1 MTNTRHAFALGLLGI
16 AACAVMLGVLVA
28 PVTRSAAQEK
38 ATPALDTKITTFLA
52 KHCLAC
58 HGPEKKKAGVLL
70 HIYQDEAG
78 VLKDRKRWQE
88 VIHMLTAGEMPPPER
103 PRPKVEEVEAF
114 LAAVNGVF
122 AKHDGAARR
131 DPGRVTMRR
140 LNRTEYNNTIRDLVG
155 VDFQPADDFPTDDVG
170 YGFDNIGDVL
180 SVSPLLVERYLAAA
194 DSIMSRAIVSGAPPK
209 IGSRRLVARFL
220 EPAAQFREIRTRELT
235 KDRLHAP
242 FKVSQDGDYT
252 FRVKMSARPADG
264 EAPRIALLAEDKE
277 LRTFAVKGPEKRPE
291 VYEAKIHL
299 KEGTTTRF
307 SAKLLNP
314 GGEPARA
321 VIVEWFELYGPADPY
336 PATHRKLLASQAES
350 KDGKTREILGRFA
363 SQAYRRPA
371 NKEELDRL
379 VKLAADDEKQ
389 GDSWEASI
397 ALAMQAVLCSPKF
410 LFRVELDDRPD
421 MAQPHP
427 IDDHQLASRLSYFLW
442 TTMPDAELFA
452 LAQAKQLHAQLDAQ
466 VRRMLK
472 DPKANALVEN
482 FAVQWLQLQP
492 LKVHAPDRDLYPEFT
507 DKLRA
512 AMFKETELF
521 FREIMRDN
529 RSILDL
535 IDSDFTFVNERL
547 ARHYGID
554 YPGKPGGSG
563 FKSRFGGG
571 NEQFEKVIFKN
582 GERGGL
588 LTHASIL
595 TVNSNPTRTNPVKR
609 GKWVLEQLLGTPPP
623 PPPANVP
630 ELPDN
635 DSKKKLEGTLRQR
648 LEQHRKDPACANCH
662 AKMDPL
668 GLAFE
673 NFDAIGRYRAKE
685 NGLPIDPS
693 GSLPN
698 GQTFKGP
705 PELRKILLEKKE
717 LFSRCLVEKML
728 TYALGR
734 GLDYYDKPAV
744 DQIGAALAKDDYR
757 FATLVAEIAGSDPF
771 RMRRGKDQDR

>member
-1 MTNTRHAFALGLLGI
+1 MTTMRRSYALTVCFG
-16 AACAVMLGVLVA
+16 AACAAMLLSWAGSRPQV
-28 PVTRSAAQEK
+28 RAQEK
-38 ATPALDTKITTFLA
+38 ANTSLDAKVTSFLA

-58 HGPEKKKAGVLL
+58 HGPEKKKAGVEL
-70 HIYQDEAG
+70 HIYKDEAG

-88 VIHMLTAGEMPPPER
+88 VIHMLSAGEMPPPER
-103 PRPKVEEVEAF
+103 PRPKVEEVDAF
-114 LAAVNGVF
+114 LAAVNSVF
-122 AKHDGAARR
+122 AKHDAAARR

-155 VDFQPADDFPTDDVG
+155 VDFQPAEDFPTDDVG

-180 SVSPLLVERYLAAA
+180 TVSPLLMERYLAAA
-194 DSIMSRAIVSGAPPK
+194 EAVMGRAIVLREPPK
-209 IGSRRLVARFL
+209 IGSRRLIARFL
-220 EPAAQFREIRTRELT
+220 EPAQGREIRTRELT

-252 FRVKMSARPADG
+252 FRVKMAGRSADG
-264 EAPRIALLAEDKE
+264 EAPRIALFVEDKE
-277 LRTFAVKGPEKRPE
+277 LRAFAVKGPEKRPE
-291 VYEAKIHL
+291 VYEAKIQL

-336 PATHRKLLASQAES
+336 PATHRRLLASKAES
-350 KDGKTREILGRFA
+350 KEGKTREILERFA
-363 SQAYRRPA
+363 TRAFRRPVS
-371 NKEELDRL
+371 KDELDRL
-379 VKLAADDEKQ
+379 LTLAAETEKS
-389 GDSWEASI
+389 GENWEGSI

-421 MAQPHP
+421 MGPPHP
-427 IDDHQLASRLSYFLW
+427 IDDYQLASRLSYFLW
-442 TTMPDAELFA
+442 GTMPDAELFA
-452 LAQAKQLHAQLDAQ
+452 LAQAKQLHQQVDAQ

-492 LKVHAPDRDLYPEFT
+492 LRTHAPDRELFPEFS
-507 DKLRA
+507 DRLRA
-512 AMFKETELF
+512 AMIKETELF
-521 FREIMRDN
+521 FQEIMRNN
-529 RSILDL
+529 RSILEL
-535 IDSDFTFVNERL
+535 IDSDYTFVNERL

-563 FKSRFGGG
+563 FRSRFSGG
-571 NEQFEKVIFKN
+571 NETFEKVVFKN

-623 PPPANVP
+623 PPPGNVP

-635 DSKKKLEGTLRQR
+635 DRTKKLEGTLRQR

-673 NFDAIGRYRAKE
+673 NFDAIGRFRTKDG
-685 NGLPIDPS
+685 GLPVDSS

-705 PELRKILLEKKE
+705 QELRKILLNKKE

-744 DQIGAALAKDDYR
+744 DQVAAALAKDDYH
-757 FATLVAEIAGSDPF
+757 FATMVVEIAKSDPF
-771 RMRRGKDQDR
+771 RLRRGKDQDR

>member
-1 MTNTRHAFALGLLGI
+1 MVWLL
-16 AACAVMLGVLVA
+16 AA
-28 PVTRSAAQEK
+28 PERRIEAQEK
-38 ATPALDTKITTFLA
+38 ANAALDKKVTAFLA
-52 KHCLAC
+52 QHCVAC
-58 HGPEKKKAGVLL
+58 HGAEKKKAGVIL
-70 HIYQDEAG
+70 HIYKDEAG

-88 VIHMLTAGEMPPPER
+88 VIRMLSAGDMPPPER

-114 LAAVNGVF
+114 LAAINGIF
-122 AKHDGAARR
+122 EKHDRAARR

-155 VDFQPADDFPTDDVG
+155 VDFQPADDFPTDDIG

-180 SVSPLLVERYLAAA
+180 SVSPLLMERYLAAA
-194 DSIMSRAIVSGAPPK
+194 ESIMTRAIVSGAAPK
-209 IGSRRLVARFL
+209 IGSRRLIARFL
-220 EPAAQFREIRTRELT
+220 EPAQGKDIRTRELT

-252 FRVKMSARPADG
+252 FRVKMSGRAADN
-264 EAPRIALLAEDKE
+264 EAPKIALLAEDKE
-277 LRTFAVKGPEKRPE
+277 LRVVDVKAAEKRAD
-291 VYEAKIHL
+291 VYEAKIQL

-307 SAKLLNP
+307 SAKMLNP

-336 PATHRKLLASQAES
+336 PATHRKLLATKAATKEA
-350 KDGKTREILGRFA
+350 KTREILERFA
-363 SQAYRRPA
+363 TQAYRRPA
-371 NKEELDRL
+371 TKDELERL
-379 VKLAADDEKQ
+379 TKLAADTEKQ
-389 GDSWEASI
+389 GESWEGSI
-397 ALAMQAVLCSPKF
+397 AHAMQGVLCSPKF
-410 LFRVELDDRPD
+410 LFRVELDDRPAAPD
-421 MAQPHP
+421 AHP
-427 IDDHQLASRLSYFLW
+427 IDDFQLASRLSYFLW
-442 TTMPDAELFA
+442 STMPDAELFA
-452 LAQAKQLHAQLDAQ
+452 LAEAKQLHPQLDAQ

-472 DPKANALVEN
+472 HPKANALVEN

-492 LKVHAPDRDLYPEFT
+492 LKAHAPDRELFPEFT

-521 FREIMRDN
+521 FQEIMRGN
-529 RSILDL
+529 RSILEL
-535 IDSDFTFVNERL
+535 IDSNYTFVNERL

-554 YPGKPGGSG
+554 YPGKSGGGG

-623 PPPANVP
+623 PPPPNVP
-630 ELPDN
+630 DLPDN

-685 NGLPIDPS
+685 SGLPIDPS

-705 PELRKILLEKKE
+705 QELRKILMDKKE

-734 GLDYYDKPAV
+734 GLDYYDKPAA
-744 DQIGAALAKDDYR
+744 DQVAAALAKDDYR
-757 FATLVAEIAGSDPF
+757 FATLVVEICRSDPF
-771 RMRRGKDQDR
+771 RLRRGKDQDR

>member
-1 MTNTRHAFALGLLGI
+1 MARRPLALGLLGI
-16 AACAVMLGVLVA
+16 AACVNAAWFLSAMLPPSV
-28 PVTRSAAQEK
+28 AQEK
-38 ATPALDTKITTFLA
+38 AGPALDSKITAFLT
-52 KHCLAC
+52 KHCVAC
-58 HGPEKKKAGVLL
+58 HGAEKKKAGVEL
-70 HIYQDEAG
+70 HIYKDEAG

-88 VIHMLTAGEMPPPER
+88 VIYMLTAGEMPPPER

-114 LAAVNGVF
+114 LAAVNSVF
-122 AKHDGAARR
+122 ERHDRAARR

-155 VDFQPADDFPTDDVG
+155 VDFQPAEDFPTDDIG

-180 SVSPLLVERYLAAA
+180 TVSPLLMERYLAAA
-194 DSIMSRAIVSGAPPK
+194 DAIMSRAIVSGTPPK

-220 EPAAQFREIRTRELT
+220 EPSQGREIRTRELT

-252 FRVKMSARPADG
+252 FRVKMAGRSADG

-277 LRTFAVKGPEKRPE
+277 LNVVAVKGPEKRPE
-291 VYEAKIHL
+291 VYEAKIQL

-307 SAKLLNP
+307 SARLLNP

-336 PATHRKLLASQAES
+336 PATHRKLLATKADT
-350 KDGKTREILGRFA
+350 KDAKTREVLERFA
-363 SQAYRRPA
+363 TQAFRRPTT
-371 NKEELDRL
+371 KDEVDRL
-379 VKLAADDEKQ
+379 VKLAADTEQQ
-389 GDSWEASI
+389 GESWEGSI
-397 ALAMQAVLCSPKF
+397 ALAMQAALCSPKF

-421 MAQPHP
+421 MAQPHA
-427 IDDHQLASRLSYFLW
+427 IDDYQLASRLSYFLW
-442 TTMPDAELFA
+442 STMPDAELFA
-452 LAQAKQLHAQLDAQ
+452 LAQAKQLHQQVDAQ

-482 FAVQWLQLQP
+482 FAIQWLQLHP
-492 LKVHAPDRDLYPEFT
+492 LKTLAPDRELFPEFT
-507 DKLRA
+507 DRLRA
-512 AMFKETELF
+512 AMLKETELF
-521 FREIMRDN
+521 FQEIMRGN
-529 RSILDL
+529 RSILEL
-535 IDSDFTFVNERL
+535 IDSDYSFVNERL
-547 ARHYGID
+547 AKHYGIT
-554 YPGKPGGSG
+554 YPGKPGGGGG
-563 FKSRFGGG
+563 FRSRFGG
-571 NEQFEKVIFKN
+571 NETFEKVIFKN

-623 PPPANVP
+623 PPPGNVP

-635 DSKKKLEGTLRQR
+635 DPAKKLEGTLRQR

-673 NFDAIGRYRAKE
+673 NFDAIGRFRSKDG
-685 NGLPIDPS
+685 GLPIDSS
-693 GSLPN
+693 GALPN

-705 PELRKILLEKKE
+705 QELRKILLDKKE

-734 GLDYYDKPAV
+734 GLDYYDRPAV
-744 DQIGAALAKDDYR
+744 DQITAALAKDDYH
-757 FATLVAEIAGSDPF
+757 FATMVVEIARSDPF
-771 RMRRGKDQDR
+771 RLRRGKEQDR